1 MYKYRI
7 FRGSLKT
14 KTKIK
19 MRESIIKIISV
30 IIVPFSIVFIIT
42 YMLLLFSN
50 TRSKLDIKI
59 AELQTINKVMAEQN
73 KKWSATN
80 DSLKIQISTKDAK
93 LESLQKR
100 DAELFSKLQSINNQ
114 ITNLTG
120 KYEKADNFTS
130 KYNADSVKQYFSNL
144 K

>member
-1 MYKYRI
+1 
-7 FRGSLKT
+7 
-14 KTKIK
+14 